1 MYKIEII
8 PLALKKINQREI
20 PLDWIYETLKF
31 SEQTIE
37 SYLGRKIYH
46 KKYKVK
52 DKDMLLRVVAEEESS
67 KLIVITAYLTSR
79 FERYGGDYEGS
90 I

>member
-1 MYKIEII
+1 MKQIEII

-20 PLDWIYETLKF
+20 PLEWIHETLKLP
-31 SEQTIE
+31 EQTIE
-37 SYLGRKIYH
+37 SYLERKIYH

-52 DKDMLLRVVAEEESS
+52 DKDMLLRVVVEEESS

-79 FERYGGDYEGS
+79 FERYGGDV
-90 I
+90 

>member
-20 PLDWIYETLKF
+20 PLEWIHETLKLP
-31 SEQTIE
+31 EQTME
-37 SYLGRKIYH
+37 SYLKRKIYH

-52 DKDMLLRVVAEEESS
+52 DKDMLLRVVVEEEGG
-67 KLIVITAYLTSR
+67 KPMVITAYLTSR
-79 FERYGGDYEGS
+79 FERYGGD